1 MKSDR
6 CIPVT
11 RRPLV
16 PVSSLSIFALLLSF
30 LILLVFGFVNY
41 GMTFNVSMLKPL
53 SLIDLCASMGA
64 ASFSLGYNFSFLSF
78 YVPSRFLFDLETS
91 EALAEV
97 QSQARAHAHP
107 GGHYR
112 LSTHSA
118 ASGVLFLL
126 ELSEYAC
133 RSFCFTPRR
142 HLVRHFALHSL
153 HEPCCDCRVP
163 HDVCELSV
171 HLPHLRSSAQRDFGG
186 NNSEQENRGNVRR
199 RFQTTHLPAFADGDD
214 LDDRLVL
221 PVLRRHYFLRY
232 P

>member
-1 MKSDR
+1 MKSNHR
-6 CIPVT
+6 ITVT

-41 GMTFNVSMLKPL
+41 GMTFNVAMLKPL

-78 YVPSRFLFDLETS
+78 YVPSRWRFDLETS

-97 QSQARAHAHP
+97 QSQTRAHAHP

-112 LSTHSA
+112 LSPRSA

-126 ELSEYAC
+126 ELAE
-133 RSFCFTPRR
+133 
-142 HLVRHFALHSL
+142 
-153 HEPCCDCRVP
+153 
-163 HDVCELSV
+163 
-171 HLPHLRSSAQRDFGG
+171 
-186 NNSEQENRGNVRR
+186 
-199 RFQTTHLPAFADGDD
+199 
-214 LDDRLVL
+214 
-221 PVLRRHYFLRY
+221 
-232 P
+232 